1 MPSKMCE
8 IWSRTKYFVTNT
20 RFEHQ
25 KLRWSG
31 FIDRICSRTFRR
43 VCPYRPGVIK
53 EIEGDPSLRALVSQC
68 DRRTQTEF
76 QYLVAYRN
84 SAEFKSIMTRIR
96 HSLTFHYDAGTTEKA
111 GLTIAR
117 SARRTSRLW

>member
-1 MPSKMCE
+1 LSLHGALLRHLARRQDGEVPYPRLKE
-8 IWSRTKYFVTNT
+8 GLLLRTAAPHK
-20 RFEHQ
+20 FEN
-25 KLRWSG
+25 LAR
-31 FIDRICSRTFRR
+31 
-43 VCPYRPGVIK
+43 PYPLGK
-53 EIEGDPSLRALVSQC
+53 G
-68 DRRTQTEF
+68 TQTEF

-96 HSLTFHYDAGTTEKA
+96 HSLTFDYDAGTTEKA

>member
-1 MPSKMCE
+1 MIELAWRATPPLSATARWRGSVPAPKRGAAAPYG
-8 IWSRTKYFVTNT
+8 SPHK
-20 RFEHQ
+20 FEN
-25 KLRWSG
+25 LAR
-31 FIDRICSRTFRR
+31 
-43 VCPYRPGVIK
+43 PYPLGK
-53 EIEGDPSLRALVSQC
+53 G
-68 DRRTQTEF
+68 TQTEF